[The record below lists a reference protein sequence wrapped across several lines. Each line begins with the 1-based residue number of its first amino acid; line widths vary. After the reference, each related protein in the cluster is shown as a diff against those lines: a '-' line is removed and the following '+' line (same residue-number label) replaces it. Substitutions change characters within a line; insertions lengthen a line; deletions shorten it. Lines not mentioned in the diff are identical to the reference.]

1 MSRKITIAIVAVSA
15 TLALATSAQAG
26 NKGKPSG
33 QSQQSQN
40 HSISTKPWFGG
51 AQQSQS
57 QSSPNHSI
65 STKPW
70 FGGQQLGS
78 MQQIATQVHNN
89 VQSLHC
95 KKDPLPLDPGRG
107 DGKPS
112 GSSQPPVITDPVQV
126 TSGPYVWVNGHWER
140 QKANQSQTGG
150 PAMNIPTS
158 VGPVVRDHT
167 TTSTTTSNFNGIV
180 RDHRT
185 TTATTFGG
193 FRGTIR
199 DHRNDPSSANG
210 GVTVSVNTS
219 SPRNNQIPTLNGP
232 GPLETLGNA
241 ASSIGSGLA
250 DVFSTE
256 VGESSGP
263 RDHRTNSTSNFG
275 ANVRDHRH

>member
-1 MSRKITIAIVAVSA
+1 MSRKFKFAVVMISA
-15 TLALATSAQAG
+15 TLVLAGSAQAG
-26 NKGKPSG
+26 NKGKPSD
-33 QSQQSQN
+33 QSQN

-51 AQQSQS
+51 QQQLSGVQQIQSQPI
-57 QSSPNHSI
+57 QNHSI

-70 FGGQQLGS
+70 FGGQHFGGVQQLVS
-78 MQQIATQVHNN
+78 QVHNN

-112 GSSQPPVITDPVQV
+112 GSSQPPVIITDPVHV

-150 PAMNIPTS
+150 TAMNIPTS

-167 TTSTTTSNFNGIV
+167 TSVSTTSNFDGVV

-185 TTATTFGG
+185 TTTTTFGG
-193 FRGTIR
+193 FRGPIR

-210 GVTVSVNTS
+210 GVVVSVNTS
-219 SPRNNQIPTLNGP
+219 SPRNNQIPTLSGP

-241 ASSIGSGLA
+241 AGAVGSGLK
-250 DVFSTE
+250 DLFTTE
-256 VGESSGP
+256 VGEPSGP
-263 RDHRTNSTSNFG
+263 RDHR
-275 ANVRDHRH
+275 H